1 MAKRLIIMCL
11 IPLGLMLGAGSCDEP
26 EAFPCDEYP
35 NQEKCE
41 SGLRQCSQLD
51 HIAQRPEENCK

>member
-1 MAKRLIIMCL
+1 MTKRLIITCL
-11 IPLGLMLGAGSCDEP
+11 IPLGLLLSAASCDEP

-41 SGLRQCSQLD
+41 SGLRECPQLD
-51 HIAQRPEENCK
+51 HISQRPDEDCE